1 VLLLSKQNGEA
12 SISAVL
18 NFRKALAFIQKRYPF
33 SFAFGPA
40 YSREACIESSQAVY
54 GRLMLGTPSE
64 AVLPFETIALLA
76 LTETS
81 EIHQQK
87 AKDLVKLFRPD
98 RQGYLTVLDFVK
110 SVDSVYKE
118 FRLLSASI
126 ENSSRIDKA
135 FETLFNIPFYALV
148 ATMILI
154 QLDFDPLALF
164 LSLSSVILA
173 FAFMI
178 GSASA
183 KYFEGLLF
191 ILVRR
196 PYGIGD
202 RIHVS
207 NVEMD
212 TNFTGSAGWVSHACS
227 SRHIFWRWHDE
238 LYSNLCPAFVCLG
251 CRKCNAIRDDCYLG
265 TNEREMQF
273 VERLHG
279 QQSHHQRC
287 ALSASPVLDLSQ
299 NTHRHALRKDSY
311 FQDCNRRVFESASQR
326 MALSKWLSCPF
337 NSRRQGLHRV
347 CARCAAS
354 REMAKCWAVA

>member
-76 LTETS
+76 LTETC
-81 EIHQQK
+81 EIDQQK

-118 FRLLSASI
+118 FRLLNASI

-212 TNFTGSAGWVSHACS
+212 TNFTGSAGWVSHVGYS
-227 SRHIFWRWHDE
+227 KHIFWQWKDE
-238 LYSNLCPAFVCLG
+238 LHSNLCF
-251 CRKCNAIRDDCYLG
+251 
-265 TNEREMQF
+265 
-273 VERLHG
+273 
-279 QQSHHQRC
+279 
-287 ALSASPVLDLSQ
+287 PVSL
-299 NTHRHALRKDSY
+299 LR
-311 FQDCNRRVFESASQR
+311 
-326 MALSKWLSCPF
+326 LSKMSRY
-337 NSRRQGLHRV
+337 SRRLLFGDQRKRDAV
-347 CARCAAS
+347 CQTAPWPTVAS
-354 REMAKCWAVA
+354 STVRALLKPSSRSFSVYRSTRLSKRFVFSRLQSQSI

>member
-1 VLLLSKQNGEA
+1 MNDTHAVLLLSKQNGQA

-81 EIHQQK
+81 EIDPQK
-87 AKDLVKLFRPD
+87 VKDLVKLFRPD

-126 ENSSRIDKA
+126 ENSSRLDQS
-135 FETLFNIPFYALV
+135 FEHLFNILFYALV

-154 QLDFDPLALF
+154 QLEFDPLALF

-191 ILVRR
+191 ILIRR

-207 NVEMD
+207 SVETD
-212 TNFTGSAGWVSHACS
+212 TNFTGSSGWVSHVSS
-227 SRHIFWRWHDE
+227 SRLIFSQWQDE
-238 LYSNLCPAFVCLG
+238 LHSNLCPPVASLRLSKISRYSRRLLFGDQRKRDVVC
-251 CRKCNAIRDDCYLG
+251 RTAPWP
-265 TNEREMQF
+265 T
-273 VERLHG
+273 V
-279 QQSHHQRC
+279 
-287 ALSASPVLDLSQ
+287 ASLTV
-299 NTHRHALRKDSY
+299 RALRKPSSGSFSNY
-311 FQDCNRRVFESASQR
+311 PLIRPLKRFAFSRLQSQ
-326 MALSKWLSCPF
+326 SI
-337 NSRRQGLHRV
+337 
-347 CARCAAS
+347 
-354 REMAKCWAVA
+354 

>member
-1 VLLLSKQNGEA
+1 MNDTHAVLLLSKQIGRA

-18 NFRKALAFIQKRYPF
+18 KFRKALTFTQKRFPF

-54 GRLMLGTPSE
+54 GRLLLGTPSE
-64 AVLPFETIALLA
+64 TVLPFETLALLA
-76 LTETS
+76 LSETS
-81 EIHQQK
+81 EINQEK

-126 ENSSRIDKA
+126 ETSSRIDLA
-135 FETLFNIPFYALV
+135 FEAIFNCIFNALV

-154 QLDFDPLALF
+154 QLEFDPLALF
-164 LSLSSVILA
+164 LSLSGVILA
-173 FAFMI
+173 FAFII

-202 RIHVS
+202 MIHIS
-207 NVEMD
+207 NVEKD
-212 TNFTGSAGWVSHACS
+212 TNSAGSPGWVSHAVS
-227 SRHIFWRWHDE
+227 SRVMF
-238 LYSNLCPAFVCLG
+238 
-251 CRKCNAIRDDCYLG
+251 
-265 TNEREMQF
+265 
-273 VERLHG
+273 
-279 QQSHHQRC
+279 
-287 ALSASPVLDLSQ
+287 
-299 NTHRHALRKDSY
+299 
-311 FQDCNRRVFESASQR
+311 
-326 MALSKWLSCPF
+326 
-337 NSRRQGLHRV
+337 
-347 CARCAAS
+347 
-354 REMAKCWAVA
+354 